1 MVGDAA
7 WKVLLVVSH
16 HDESLVLTGTESVD
30 DFLHFLSALAVKTVK
45 RFIEDE
51 EFWVFHEGTCEEY
64 HALLSA

>member
-30 DFLHFLSALAVKTVK
+30 DFLHFLSALAVKTVEW
-45 RFIEDE
+45 FIEDE
-51 EFWVFHEGTCEEY
+51 EFWVLYECTGEENKK
-64 HALLSA
+64 